1 MTTKKYIVDPQSRLY
16 EYWEVFK
23 YAAEGDVFQLTQS
36 TVPLYEDTKVY
47 MHKTSKN
54 SMVMHNLQHE
64 GYNYEGNG
72 SNIITPY
79 GAFTG
84 GKYRRMKKLKE
95 RVKITFDE
103 AVQLINKYEIVI
115 AVNSNGK
122 EYEINSPYFD
132 FKDMGVEDFDDMA
145 EITFHKEIN

>member
-1 MTTKKYIVDPQSRLY
+1 MTNTKYVIDTNSRLF

-23 YAAEGDVFQLTQS
+23 YAADGDVFQLTQS
-36 TVPLYEDTKVY
+36 TVPLYKDTQVY

-54 SMVMHNLQHE
+54 STVMHKLQRD

-84 GKYRRMKKLKE
+84 GKFRRMKKEKQRIKIDFNEAIE
-95 RVKITFDE
+95 R
-103 AVQLINKYEIVI
+103 INDYENVI
-115 AVNSNGK
+115 AVKPDGK
-122 EYEINSPYFD
+122 EYEISSPYFD
-132 FKDMGVEDFDDMA
+132 FEDMDVVDFEDMA
-145 EITFHKEIN
+145 KVTFFKEGN

>member
-1 MTTKKYIVDPQSRLY
+1 MTTKKYIVDPTSRLF

-36 TVPLYEDTKVY
+36 TVPLYKDTKVY
-47 MHKTSKN
+47 MHKTSKD
-54 SMVMHNLQHE
+54 SMVMHKLQHE

-84 GKYRRMKKLKE
+84 GKFRRMKVLKE
-95 RVKITFDE
+95 RVKIDFNE
-103 AVQLINKYEIVI
+103 ALELANLYENII
-115 AVNSNGK
+115 AVKRNGK

-132 FKDMGVEDFDDMA
+132 FEDMDVEDFADMA
-145 EITFHKEIN
+145 AITFYKEIN

>member
-1 MTTKKYIVDPQSRLY
+1 MTTKKYIVDPTSRLF

-36 TVPLYEDTKVY
+36 TVPLYKDTKVY
-47 MHKTSKN
+47 MHKTSKD
-54 SMVMHNLQHE
+54 SMVMHKLQHE

-84 GKYRRMKKLKE
+84 GKYRRMKVLKH

-103 AVQLINKYEIVI
+103 AVKLINDYETVI
-115 AVNSNGK
+115 AVKQSGK
-122 EYEINSPYFD
+122 EYEISSPYFD
-132 FKDMGVEDFDDMA
+132 FEDMDVADFED
-145 EITFHKEIN
+145 IQKVTFYKETN